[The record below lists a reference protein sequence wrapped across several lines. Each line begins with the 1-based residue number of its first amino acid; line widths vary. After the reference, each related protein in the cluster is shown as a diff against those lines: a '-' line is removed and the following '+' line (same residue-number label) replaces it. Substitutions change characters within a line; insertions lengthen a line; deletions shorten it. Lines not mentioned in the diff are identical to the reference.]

1 MFDNWSDV
9 YKPCAYF
16 SCPAGKYREE
26 TGRKGCGMEDAVTLL
41 ASLSRNLD
49 VFRSRLNAPVN
60 EDVIV
65 RRFISGAF

>member
-1 MFDNWSDV
+1 
-9 YKPCAYF
+9 
-16 SCPAGKYREE
+16 
-26 TGRKGCGMEDAVTLL
+26 MEDAVTLL

-65 RRFISGAF
+65 RRFISGAFE

>member
-1 MFDNWSDV
+1 
-9 YKPCAYF
+9 
-16 SCPAGKYREE
+16 
-26 TGRKGCGMEDAVTLL
+26 MEDAVTLL

-65 RRFISGAF
+65 RRFIPAWTCPTTRAGTYLRRSASRS